1 LRDMPQETSNT
12 PETEFAGREL
22 ERELDRL
29 SLEQALRDLEAANAR
44 VVELTER
51 LLGVSRELTDLR
63 ADLVTAEEA
72 VARARH
78 ESDTIRATMV
88 FQVASIV
95 RRLARRWIP

>member
-1 LRDMPQETSNT
+1 MPQETSNT

-29 SLEQALRDLEAANAR
+29 SLEQALRDLEAANGR

-63 ADLVTAEEA
+63 ADLVTAEA
-72 VARARH
+72 AAARARH
-78 ESDTIRATMV
+78 ENDTIRSTTV
-88 FQVASIV
+88 FRASSIV